1 MVVIALFALGRETLI
16 DHIFESFALVFACSD
31 EVAHRCKQRHKHGAP
46 EPEEQKHQQIVRE
59 MKATLIL
66 FLIVAVWHIGTAFA
80 LNGIDFLIIGMPL
93 WFFVSTIGAFV
104 ISVAGVIVLL
114 KKVFV
119 NFDLGEE
126 VPEEKTRQTRENLHG
141 SGSH

>member
-1 MVVIALFALGRETLI
+1 MKKMT
-16 DHIFESFALVFACSD
+16 D
-31 EVAHRCKQRHKHGAP
+31 
-46 EPEEQKHQQIVRE
+46 EQKHQQIMKE

-66 FLIVAVWHIGTAFA
+66 FAIVAVWHVGTAFA
-80 LNGIDFLIIGMPL
+80 LNGIDFLIFGMPL

-104 ISVAGVIVLL
+104 IAVIGVIILL

-126 VPEEKTRQTRENLHG
+126 VSEIDEKGGALL
-141 SGSH
+141 

>member
-1 MVVIALFALGRETLI
+1 MT
-16 DHIFESFALVFACSD
+16 D
-31 EVAHRCKQRHKHGAP
+31 
-46 EPEEQKHQQIVRE
+46 EQKHQQIVKE

-66 FLIVAVWHIGTAFA
+66 FIIVAIWHVGTAFA
-80 LNGIDFLIIGMPL
+80 LNGIDFLIFGMPL

-104 ISVAGVIVLL
+104 ISVLGVIILL

-126 VPEEKTRQTRENLHG
+126 ISEDDEKG
-141 SGSH
+141 GASA

>member
-1 MVVIALFALGRETLI
+1 MKKMT
-16 DHIFESFALVFACSD
+16 
-31 EVAHRCKQRHKHGAP
+31 
-46 EPEEQKHQQIVRE
+46 EEEKHQQIVKE

-66 FLIVAVWHIGTAFA
+66 FVIVAVWHVGTAFA
-80 LNGIDFLIIGMPL
+80 LNGIDFLVFGMPL

-126 VPEEKTRQTRENLHG
+126 ISEEEEKG
-141 SGSH
+141 GASV

>member
-1 MVVIALFALGRETLI
+1 MKKMT
-16 DHIFESFALVFACSD
+16 
-31 EVAHRCKQRHKHGAP
+31 
-46 EPEEQKHQQIVRE
+46 EQEKHQQILKE

-66 FLIVAVWHIGTAFA
+66 FVLVAVWHVGTAFA
-80 LNGIDFLIIGMPL
+80 LNGIDFLILGMPL

-104 ISVAGVIVLL
+104 ISVVGVIILL

-126 VPEEKTRQTRENLHG
+126 ISEDDEKG
-141 SGSH
+141 GASV